1 MYENRS
7 HLRNNEIKVR
17 FDEDTIRAVRALAVL
32 ARKQPAAFV
41 RDLAL
46 KEMRRQLAEASP
58 NDTAIGSR

>member
-7 HLRNNEIKVR
+7 HLRTNEIKVR
-17 FDEDTIRAVRALAVL
+17 FDEDTIRAVL

-41 RDLAL
+41 RDLAI
-46 KEMRRQLAEASP
+46 KEIRRQLAEASP